1 MNPVQFRRA
10 RKLYRQS
17 QAEWAIT
24 LGFEGKYA
32 FCTMHRYEAGRSK
45 IPGTVAK
52 LVELLVDKHV
62 RDLRESIIPSDL
74 VDFRPGQVLHIPD
87 RREA

>member
-1 MNPVQFRRA
+1 MNPVQFRNA
-10 RKLYRQS
+10 RKLHKQS
-17 QAEWAIT
+17 QAEWAST
-24 LGFEGKYA
+24 LGFEGQYA
-32 FCTMHRYEAGRSK
+32 FCTMHRYESGRSK

-74 VDFRPGQVLHIPD
+74 VDIRAGKVL
-87 RREA
+87 RSSR